1 MHATYAT
8 ILAEMIYAIKA
19 KGTRQSILLR
29 EIEKVSVEYL
39 GANSMGVEI
48 HVLGECL
55 D

>member
-29 EIEKVSVEYL
+29 EIEKL
-39 GANSMGVEI
+39 KFQLNI
-48 HVLGECL
+48 WVLIP
-55 D
+55 